1 VLARSVGRLDG
12 RSRRIVRERFGV
24 AGREPRTLAA
34 IGRGIGMSRERVR
47 QIQEESL
54 TRLRRDRE
62 VAALRRA
69 A

>member
-1 VLARSVGRLDG
+1 
-12 RSRRIVRERFGV
+12 VRDRFGV

-34 IGRGIGMSRERVR
+34 IGRDVGMSRERVR

-54 TRLRRDRE
+54 TRLRRDHE
-62 VAALRRA
+62 VAGLRRA